1 MSPVSPRSLFLL
13 LLAPALVA
21 AGAARPVLAQG
32 APGAEQTGGGAVPVK
47 SSRVKGDGKNVKSR
61 SLMDAP
67 EGSTEG
73 LQIFDRM
80 GADLPPLPAD
90 KPYEGAVDEA
100 YGAFQRGLY
109 LTAFQKA
116 LARAEKGDATAQ
128 TLVAEMMAGG
138 LGVKRD
144 RKNAAF
150 WYGEAAKNGDPAAMF
165 KYALLLMDGRDVP
178 RDRTLSEDY
187 MRKAAEAGNVSAL
200 FNYAQ
205 MIAGE
210 APGDE
215 GLMKALP
222 YYEQAADKG
231 LADAQYA
238 VSQLY
243 MGLAG
248 VPEEKKA
255 KARDYLEKAAA
266 AGFDTAQHD
275 MGVWLIEG
283 IGGDIDYERGFRW
296 MRIAALRGNV
306 AAQNKLALLYV
317 NAIGTRPDPVE
328 AGKWYV
334 LSRRAGLADDD
345 LEDFF
350 LGVSDETQKKATEAA
365 DRFAAMRLAAVGQ
378 ARVELR
384 SLTQPHG

>member
-1 MSPVSPRSLFLL
+1 MSLVSPRRLSLV
-13 LLAPALVA
+13 LLAAALA
-21 AGAARPVLAQG
+21 AGGAASAAFAQSDS
-32 APGAEQTGGGAVPVK
+32 GAVPVK
-47 SSRVKGDGKNVKSR
+47 TSRVKGGERPRSIMEAPDGP
-61 SLMDAP
+61 A
-67 EGSTEG
+67 GG
-73 LQIFDRM
+73 LRIFDRM
-80 GADLPPLPAD
+80 GADLPPLPAE
-90 KPYEGAVDEA
+90 KPYAGKVDEA
-100 YGAFQRGLY
+100 YGAYQRGLY
-109 LTAFQKA
+109 LTAFQLA

-128 TLVAEMMAGG
+128 TLVAEMMSQG
-138 LGVKRD
+138 LGIKRD

-150 WYGEAAKNGDPAAMF
+150 WYGEAAKGGDPAAMF
-165 KYALLLMDGRDVP
+165 KYSLLLLDGTGGVP
-178 RDRTLSEDY
+178 RDRELAGDY

-205 MIAGE
+205 MLAS
-210 APGDE
+210 ATPGDE
-215 GLMKALP
+215 GLRQALP
-222 YYEQAADKG
+222 FFEQAADKG

-238 VSQLY
+238 LSQLY
-243 MGLAG
+243 IGLDG
-248 VPEEKKA
+248 VPAEKKA
-255 KARDYLEKAAA
+255 RARDYLKKAAL

-283 IGGDIDYERGFRW
+283 IGGDTDYETGFRW
-296 MRIAALRGNV
+296 LRVAALRGNV

-350 LGVSDETQKKATEAA
+350 LGVSDEVQKKATEAA
-365 DRFAAMRLAAVGQ
+365 DHFATTRRAAAGL

-384 SLTQPHG
+384 KLAQ